1 MLEKRSVYF
10 NHAGT
15 SWPKPDCVDRVI
27 SKAVKTDPYSWPE
40 QFDRARQRII
50 DYFHVPDPTRMLI
63 TPGCTSAL
71 SIAIGDQAWFPKD
84 VVLTS
89 SFEHHAL
96 HRPLFKLT
104 EIGVDLEVL
113 PRTESEPLVLEVLE
127 NRLRAGGVKLIAISA
142 ASNVTGELLPVEE
155 TIRLA
160 REHGALVLID
170 GAQVAGWSD
179 IDIPLMDADL
189 FCWAGHKALHAPWG
203 IGGLYVAKEVC
214 LNSLSSECETSEE
227 DEGEGAWH
235 GCSSMP
241 TYCDA
246 GSANVW
252 AMIGMAAALDW
263 LDEPAQANRLEHAR
277 GLTAQLYDALA
288 AMADVFVYGPQDP
301 QLRMPT
307 VAFSTRKMLPAKMG
321 QALRRKGIISGYGL
335 HCSPLAHRKMGTG
348 PHGLV
353 RLSCGPLNTQEEIAY
368 VIESISQI
376 VKAG

>member
-1 MLEKRSVYF
+1 MSNKRFVYI

-15 SWPKPDCVDRVI
+15 SWPKPDCVDQVI
-27 SKAVKTDPYSWPE
+27 SKAVKTHPYSWPE
-40 QFDRARQRII
+40 QFDTARRRII
-50 DYFHVPDPTRMLI
+50 DYFHVDDPTRMLI

-71 SIAIGDQAWFPKD
+71 SIAIADQAWFPED

-96 HRPLFKLT
+96 HRPLFKLA
-104 EIGVDLEVL
+104 EMDVDLEVL

-127 NRLRAGGVKLIAISA
+127 NRLREGGVKLVAISA

-160 REHGALVLID
+160 REYGALVLVD
-170 GAQVAGWSD
+170 GAQVAGWCD
-179 IDIPLMDADL
+179 LDIPLMDADL

-203 IGGLYVAKEVC
+203 IGGLYAAKEVC
-214 LNSLSSECETSEE
+214 LNSLSSECESAAESG
-227 DEGEGAWH
+227 GEGAWH

-241 TYCDA
+241 TYCGA

-277 GLTAQLYDALA
+277 GLTAQLYDALLE
-288 AMADVFVYGPQDP
+288 MKDVTVYGPRDP

-307 VAFSTRKMLPAKMG
+307 VAFTTRKMLPATMG
-321 QALRRKGIISGYGL
+321 KRLRQKGIVASYGL
-335 HCSPLAHRKMGTG
+335 QCAPLAHRKMGTG
-348 PHGLV
+348 PHGVV
-353 RLSCGPLNTQEEIAY
+353 RLSCGPLNMQEEITY

-376 VKAG
+376 VRDG

>member
-1 MLEKRSVYF
+1 
-10 NHAGT
+10 
-15 SWPKPDCVDRVI
+15 
-27 SKAVKTDPYSWPE
+27 
-40 QFDRARQRII
+40 
-50 DYFHVPDPTRMLI
+50 
-63 TPGCTSAL
+63 
-71 SIAIGDQAWFPKD
+71 
-84 VVLTS
+84 
-89 SFEHHAL
+89 
-96 HRPLFKLT
+96 
-104 EIGVDLEVL
+104 
-113 PRTESEPLVLEVLE
+113 
-127 NRLRAGGVKLIAISA
+127 
-142 ASNVTGELLPVEE
+142 
-155 TIRLA
+155 
-160 REHGALVLID
+160 
-170 GAQVAGWSD
+170 
-179 IDIPLMDADL
+179 
-189 FCWAGHKALHAPWG
+189 
-203 IGGLYVAKEVC
+203 
-214 LNSLSSECETSEE
+214 
-227 DEGEGAWH
+227 
-235 GCSSMP
+235 MP

-321 QALRRKGIISGYGL
+321 QALRRKGIISSYGL